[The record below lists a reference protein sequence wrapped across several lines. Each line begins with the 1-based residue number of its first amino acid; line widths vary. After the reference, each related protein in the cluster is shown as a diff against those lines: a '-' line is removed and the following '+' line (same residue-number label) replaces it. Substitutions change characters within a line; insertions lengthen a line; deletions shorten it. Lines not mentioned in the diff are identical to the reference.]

1 MRKIIT
7 TFAVGGLSAL
17 MALTSIAPVQAM
29 PIQAPAGIQQTEN
42 PVANV
47 ESVEWR
53 HNRHHWKRHHSYRH
67 DRRHYDRRYYGHR
80 RHHHSNGAAIIGGLA
95 AGAIIGGAIANSNN
109 HRYYYHN
116 GRRYLRD

>member
-7 TFAVGGLSAL
+7 TLAVGGLSAL
-17 MALTSIAPVQAM
+17 MALTSVAPVQAM
-29 PIQAPAGIQQTEN
+29 PIQAPTAVQQTEN
-42 PVANV
+42 RAANV

-53 HNRHHWKRHHSYRH
+53 HHRRGWDRRHAYRH
-67 DRRHYDRRYYGHR
+67 DRRYDRRYYGHR